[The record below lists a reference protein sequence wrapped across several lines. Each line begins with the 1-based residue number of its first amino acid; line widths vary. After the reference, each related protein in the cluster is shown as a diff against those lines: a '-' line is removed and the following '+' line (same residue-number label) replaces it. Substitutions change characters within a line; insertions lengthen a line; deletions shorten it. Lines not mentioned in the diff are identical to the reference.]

1 MKNLILTTTLL
12 LIFSS
17 CKNKDTEA
25 VVKFPPPVVMA
36 DEEIKAAPP
45 AVNDLKVADPGQ
57 KNLKGDPDADIQI
70 DEPEG
75 YSNAN
80 IAESPN
86 HAGKLVRDTAK
97 KIIKQGDIS
106 FESNNITATRKKI
119 LCSLKKLGGY
129 TVEDNE
135 TTNNEEGRKEY
146 TLKVLIPAKNFD
158 LLLDTVSSSA
168 YKIDSKNISVTDV
181 TTKFIDITTRLNN
194 KKILEGR
201 YLDLLRKGSK
211 ISDLLEIENKLS
223 EIRSDIES
231 TQGQLNYLNKQV
243 DYSSLDITF
252 YTKQVLQADKGIGF
266 GYKLKTAILDG
277 LGLLQNLFFG
287 IISLWPLILLVVII
301 YVLIKRWRKR
311 RRLRAAV

>member
-1 MKNLILTTTLL
+1 MKNLILTATLL

-17 CKNKDTEA
+17 CKNQNQEKKNVSLAVAEDVAATAKDITP
-25 VVKFPPPVVMA
+25 K
-36 DEEIKAAPP
+36 
-45 AVNDLKVADPGQ
+45 ADP
-57 KNLKGDPDADIQI
+57 NADIRI
-70 DEPEG
+70 DEPVG
-75 YSNAN
+75 NAD
-80 IAESPN
+80 AVMTESPD
-86 HAGKLVRDTAK
+86 HSGKLVKDTAK
-97 KIIKQGDIS
+97 KIIKEGNIS
-106 FESNNITATRKKI
+106 FETNNIIATRKRI
-119 LCSLKKLGGY
+119 LYSVHKLGGY
-129 TVEDNE
+129 VSEDNQ
-135 TTNNEEGRKEY
+135 TTDNGSYYKNY
-146 TLKVLIPAKNFD
+146 ILKVLIPAKNFD

-201 YLDLLRKGSK
+201 YFDLLRKGSK

-243 DYSSLDITF
+243 TYSSLDITF

-266 GYKLKTAILDG
+266 GYKLKTAISDG

-287 IISLWPLILLVVII
+287 IIALWPIILTVVII